1 MVKVYTNK
9 IDGTQN
15 EFNCYTD
22 IPMKRKIAFVANVM
36 NMLTSGGYF
45 NGIAKEMFFDYE
57 IIREFT
63 DVNTDLED
71 KEDAIGFIEDIVY
84 NTDIVEQ
91 TKTEIAPE
99 VLTSLDKAVNDNIAY
114 RTGIHVHPI
123 EDAIAELV
131 SGDWLKDAI
140 LNVLNNANDKLKQL
154 DMDALTGFMSKIKD
168 MPLDFTPDKVIEAYM
183 STDAFKGNQAER
195 ERILELHRGSTV
207 MKNDNSANKE

>member
-15 EFNCYTD
+15 EFNYCTD

-36 NMLTSGGYF
+36 NMLTSGGYY
-45 NGIAKEMFFDYE
+45 NGIAKEMFFDFE

-71 KEDAIGFIEDIVY
+71 KKDAIGFIEDIVY

-91 TKTEIAPE
+91 IKAEIAPE
-99 VLTSLDKAVNDNIAY
+99 LLASLEKAVNDNISY
-114 RTGIHVHPI
+114 RTGIHIHPI
-123 EDAIAELV
+123 EDAIADLI

-140 LNVLNNANDKLKQL
+140 LNVLNNANDKLKQF
-154 DMDALTGFMSKIKD
+154 DIDAFTGFMNKIKD
-168 MPLDFTPDKVIEAYM
+168 MPLNFTPDKVIEAYM
-183 STDAFKGNQAER
+183 NTDAFKANQTER
-195 ERILELHRGSTV
+195 ERILDLHKESTV
-207 MKNDNSANKE
+207 MKNDNSPD